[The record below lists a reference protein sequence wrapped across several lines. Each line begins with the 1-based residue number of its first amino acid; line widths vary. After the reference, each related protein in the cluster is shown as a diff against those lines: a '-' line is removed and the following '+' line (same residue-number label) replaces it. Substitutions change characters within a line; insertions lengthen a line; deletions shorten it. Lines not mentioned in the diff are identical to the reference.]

1 MLISTAFAQDAAAQT
16 GSALDMFIPMLLVLA
31 VFYFL
36 LFRPQQ
42 KKQKEHQAMQ
52 AGIRRGDKIVTAG
65 GIMGTVSKVVDDAIL
80 QVEIAEGVKVR
91 VQKASVSAL
100 VSKTEP
106 VKADAK
112 DDSSNDD
119 APDDDAE
126 GGSKSGSKGLKN
138 LLKK

>member
-1 MLISTAFAQDAAAQT
+1 MLISTAFAQDAAAQS

-52 AGIRRGDKIVTAG
+52 TGIRRGDKVVTAG

-80 QVEIAEGVKVR
+80 QIEIAEGVKVR
-91 VQKASVSAL
+91 VQKASISAL

-112 DDSSNDD
+112 DDKDADADD
-119 APDDDAE
+119 GAKDGA
-126 GGSKSGSKGLKN
+126 KGLKN

>member
-1 MLISTAFAQDAAAQT
+1 MLISTAFAQDAAAQS

-52 AGIRRGDKIVTAG
+52 TGIRRGDKIVTAG

-91 VQKASVSAL
+91 IQKASVSAL

>member
-1 MLISTAFAQDAAAQT
+1 MLISTAFAQDAAAQS

-42 KKQKEHQAMQ
+42 KKQKEHQEMQ
-52 AGIRRGDKIVTAG
+52 NAIRRGDKVVTAG
-65 GIMGTVSKVVDDAIL
+65 GILGTVSKVVDDSVL

-91 VQKASVSAL
+91 VQKGSISAL

-106 VKADAK
+106 VKANASKDSANDDDGAKDDADAK
-112 DDSSNDD
+112 DG
-119 APDDDAE
+119 A
-126 GGSKSGSKGLKN
+126 KGLKN